1 MKKIEV
7 SELTDNVFTTIG
19 KEWMLVT
26 AGTKDKFNMMT
37 ASWGCLGW
45 LWNKPVA
52 VMFIRPERYTH
63 ELIEQGEHR
72 AGGCKGSARPRLH
85 QPGRRSLPTLRQVSG
100 NVPSGRIA
108 VMQRIGI

>member
-1 MKKIEV
+1 MEKKNIDPR
-7 SELTDNVFTTIG
+7 ELTDNFFEAIG

-26 AGTKDKFNMMT
+26 AGTKDKYNMMT

-63 ELIEQGEHR
+63 ELIERRQR
-72 AGGCKGSARPRLH
+72 
-85 QPGRRSLPTLRQVSG
+85 QPGVPRQLGGGSQGLRFL
-100 NVPSGRIA
+100 RIE
-108 VMQRIGI
+108 VGTRP

>member
-63 ELIEQGEHR
+63 ELIEQGDNVSLVFLGNSEEADR
-72 AGGCKGSARPRLH
+72 SRDATMTR
-85 QPGRRSLPTLRQVSG
+85 RRSAVSH
-100 NVPSGRIA
+100 P
-108 VMQRIGI
+108 